1 MKSPKFEL
9 RGSGNVKT
17 IQCRVTNGIN
27 NVARMST
34 GLQIDVS
41 RWDSTRQT
49 TLGITATEKSI
60 NSKLR
65 YITQLVEDDVT
76 IRFLT
81 SEWLKNII
89 DVAIGNI
96 KIDDKLLFTNI
107 CQEYIDSK
115 HKLKPNTLV
124 TYNRATALL
133 TEFIGDKRKQVIDI
147 DTTFMND
154 FEKWLK
160 SVKGTSTNTAI
171 LHTRFI
177 VIILNYCNN
186 VKGFEVSRRIKYNPK
201 KIEKKKGEIVILDE
215 SEIQAI
221 KDLKNLSM
229 ALENSRNLFL
239 VGIELGQ
246 RAGDLLSI
254 KPSNIK
260 GNRIYLT
267 QQKTGKDVIIP
278 VTDEVLEL
286 YKNINYMVDIKTLRR
301 NIKKLCELAEI
312 NTPVLMK
319 QNVNGIESIIEVP
332 KWKAVGTHTIRRTFS
347 SLNYGKIK
355 TPLIMSITKH
365 STEEMFLKYIG
376 LSDEEQANR
385 FENEKNNNFNQIKN
399 RE

>member
-1 MKSPKFEL
+1 MKAPKFEL
-9 RGSGNVKT
+9 RGSGQIRT

-34 GLQIDVS
+34 GLQIDKD
-41 RWDSTRQT
+41 RWDSSKQT
-49 TLGITATEKSI
+49 TVGITATERNI
-60 NSKLR
+60 NTKLR
-65 YITQLVEDDVT
+65 YITELVENDVT

-89 DVAIGNI
+89 DIATGNI

-124 TYNRATALL
+124 TYNRAKTLL

-160 SVKGTSTNTAI
+160 SVKGISTNTAI

-177 VIILNYCNN
+177 VIILNYCND
-186 VKGFEVSRRIKYNPK
+186 VKGFEISRRIKYNPK
-201 KIEKKKGEIVILDE
+201 RTEKKKGEIVMLDE
-215 SEIQAI
+215 LEVQAI
-221 KDLKNLSM
+221 KDLQNLSN
-229 ALENSRNLFL
+229 ALENSRTLFL
-239 VGIELGQ
+239 VGIEIGQ
-246 RAGDLLSI
+246 RGNDLLSI

-260 GNRIYLT
+260 DNRIYLT

-278 VTDEVLEL
+278 VTDKVLEL
-286 YKNINYMVDIKTLRR
+286 YKNINYKVDIKTLRR
-301 NIKKLCELAEI
+301 NIKKLCELAKI
-312 NTPVLMK
+312 DTPVLMK
-319 QNVNGIESIIEVP
+319 QNLKGVETIIEVP
-332 KWKAVGTHTIRRTFS
+332 KWKVVGTHTMRRTFV
-347 SLNYGKIK
+347 SLNYGKIA

-365 STEEMFLKYIG
+365 KTEEMLIRYIG
-376 LSDEEQANR
+376 LTDEELANQ
-385 FENEKNNNFNQIKN
+385 FEIEKNKN
-399 RE
+399 LNK